1 MTVPR
6 ARRPS
11 EDEVEH
17 PVAREGLARPSVGN
31 GATVAEKIL
40 ARKSGRDHVA
50 PGEIVW
56 CDVDLAM
63 VHDSSGPRRLGPMLE
78 RLGATIWDPS
88 KVVIATDHFVPPNDQ
103 TEVEIARVTR
113 EFARDRGVAKYH
125 EAEGICHIVPLER
138 GYVIPGTLFVGADS
152 HSTTAGVMG
161 AFAVPVGVTEMLG
174 VFVTGQIWLKVPETT
189 RIEWTG
195 PLAEGC
201 MAKDMV
207 LTVLGEIG
215 DDGATYQA
223 LEYGGDA
230 VYALPFDE
238 RIVLTNMAIEHGAK
252 TGIIPPDELVFGL
265 VRGRGRD
272 TAAYPDPDAIYAR
285 VLRHRADELAP
296 RVALPGAPD
305 NVADAAE
312 AKGERIDQAYIGA
325 CTGAKYTDLAAVAR
339 VVRGRRVAPGVRFLI
354 APASKDVMRRAAE
367 SGVLATLL
375 GAGATLLPTGC
386 GACAGL
392 GHGVLGAGER
402 CISST
407 NRNYPG
413 RMGHAL
419 AQVFLGSPLT
429 VAASAVTG
437 TVTDPRE
444 LLA

>member
-1 MTVPR
+1 M
-6 ARRPS
+6 
-11 EDEVEH
+11 
-17 PVAREGLARPSVGN
+17 

-40 ARKSGRDHVA
+40 ARKSGRERVT

-78 RLGATIWDPS
+78 RLGAQIWDPS

-195 PLAEGC
+195 ALAEGC

-252 TGIIPPDELVFGL
+252 TGIIPPDDVVFSLVGE
-265 VRGRGRD
+265 RGRD
-272 TAAYPDPDAIYAR
+272 TAAYPDADATYAR
-285 VLRHRADELAP
+285 VLRHRADELVP
-296 RVALPGAPD
+296 RIALPGSPD
-305 NVADAAE
+305 NVADAGDAR
-312 AKGERIDQAYIGA
+312 GEPIDQAYIGA
-325 CTGAKYTDLAAVAR
+325 CTGAKYTDLEAVAR
-339 VVRGRRVAPGVRFLI
+339 VVRGRHVAPGVRFLV

-413 RMGHAL
+413 RMGHVE
-419 AQVFLGSPLT
+419 AQVFLASPLT

-437 TVTDPRE
+437 RVTDPRE

>member
-1 MTVPR
+1 MGKTV
-6 ARRPS
+6 S
-11 EDEVEH
+11 
-17 PVAREGLARPSVGN
+17 
-31 GATVAEKIL
+31 EKIL
-40 ARKSGRDHVA
+40 ARTSGHASVS

-63 VHDSSGPRRLGPMLE
+63 VHDSSGPRRLQPMLE
-78 RLGATIWDPS
+78 RLGAQIWDPS

-113 EFARDRGVAKYH
+113 DFAHDRGIAKYH
-125 EAEGICHIVPLER
+125 EAEGICHIVPLEK
-138 GYVIPGTLFVGADS
+138 GYVLPGTLFVGADS

-189 RIEWTG
+189 RIEWSG
-195 PLAEGC
+195 KLAEGC

-207 LTVLGEIG
+207 LRVLGEIG

-223 LEYGGDA
+223 LEYGGDG
-230 VYALPFDE
+230 VYGLPFDE

-252 TGIIPPDELVFGL
+252 TGIIPPDELTFGL
-265 VRGRGRD
+265 VGGRGRD
-272 TAAYPDPDAIYAR
+272 TAVYPDPDATYLR
-285 VLRHRADELAP
+285 VLSHRADELVP
-296 RVALPGAPD
+296 LVATPGSPD
-305 NVADAAE
+305 NVANAAD

-325 CTGAKYTDLAAVAR
+325 CTGAKYTDLEAVAR
-339 VVRGRRVAPGVRFLI
+339 VVRGKRVADGVRFLI

-367 SGVLATLL
+367 SGVLATIL
-375 GAGATLLPTGC
+375 GSGATLLPTGC

-413 RMGHAL
+413 RMGHVE

-429 VAASAVTG
+429 VAASAIAG

-444 LLA
+444 ML

>member
-1 MTVPR
+1 M
-6 ARRPS
+6 
-11 EDEVEH
+11 
-17 PVAREGLARPSVGN
+17 

-40 ARKSGRDHVA
+40 ARKSGRERVT

-56 CDVDLAM
+56 CDVDIAM

-78 RLGATIWDPS
+78 RLGAQIWDAS
-88 KVVIATDHFVPPNDQ
+88 KVIIATDHFVPPNDQ

-113 EFARDRGVAKYH
+113 DFARDRGVAKYH

-138 GYVIPGTLFVGADS
+138 GYVLPGTLFVGADS

-189 RIEWTG
+189 RIEWAGT
-195 PLAEGC
+195 LAEGC

-207 LTVLGEIG
+207 LTILGEIG

-252 TGIIPPDELVFGL
+252 TGIIPPDEVAFDLVG
-265 VRGRGRD
+265 GRGRD
-272 TAAYPDPDAIYAR
+272 TAAYPDPDATYLR
-285 VLRHRADELAP
+285 VLRHRADELVP

-305 NVADAAE
+305 NVADATD

-325 CTGAKYTDLAAVAR
+325 CTGAKYADLEAVAR
-339 VVRGRRVAPGVRFLI
+339 VVRGRQVAAGVRFLI

-367 SGVLATLL
+367 SGVLATIL
-375 GAGATLLPTGC
+375 GSGATLLPTGC

-413 RMGHAL
+413 RMGHVS
-419 AQVFLGSPLT
+419 AQVFLASPLT
-429 VAASAVTG
+429 VAASAMTG

-444 LLA
+444 LLS

>member
-1 MTVPR
+1 MGR
-6 ARRPS
+6 
-11 EDEVEH
+11 
-17 PVAREGLARPSVGN
+17 
-31 GATVAEKIL
+31 TVAEKIL
-40 ARKSGRDHVA
+40 ARTSGRESVS

-63 VHDSSGPRRLGPMLE
+63 VHDSSGPRRLQPLLE
-78 RLGATIWDPS
+78 RLGASIWDPS

-113 EFARDRGVAKYH
+113 EFAHDRGIGKYH
-125 EAEGICHIVPLER
+125 EAEGICHIVPLEK
-138 GYVIPGTLFVGADS
+138 GYVLPGTLFVGADS

-195 PLAEGC
+195 RLADGC

-207 LTVLGEIG
+207 LSVLGEIG

-230 VYALPFDE
+230 VYSLPFDE

-252 TGIIPPDELVFGL
+252 TGIIPPDELVFDL
-265 VRGRGRD
+265 VGGRGRE
-272 TAAYPDPDAIYAR
+272 TAAYPDPDATYIR
-285 VLRHRADELAP
+285 VLRRDAEALVP
-296 RVALPGAPD
+296 LVAFPGSPD
-305 NVADAAE
+305 NVASAAD

-325 CTGAKYTDLAAVAR
+325 CTGAKYADLEAVAR
-339 VVRGRRVAPGVRFLI
+339 VVRGRRVAPGVRFFI

-367 SGVLATLL
+367 SDVLATLL

-392 GHGVLGAGER
+392 GHGVLGPGER

-413 RMGHAL
+413 RMGHVE

-429 VAASAVTG
+429 VAASAVAG

-444 LLA
+444 ML